1 MVDSI
6 LEKVLEEEEGGL
18 KCLVG
23 VLGVEEEEGVER
35 MDLLE
40 GLQGED
46 QQRDLEV
53 LPDQEDLEEPGQ

>member
-1 MVDSI
+1 
-6 LEKVLEEEEGGL
+6 
-18 KCLVG
+18 
-23 VLGVEEEEGVER
+23 
-35 MDLLE
+35 LLE